1 MEAKKKQRSL
11 GRGGLVALERKERRV
26 KLRRRKKDEWLKR
39 RREKMEV
46 KQERP

>member
-26 KLRRRKKDEWLKR
+26 KLRRRKKR
-39 RREKMEV
+39 RVVEKKEG
-46 KQERP
+46 KNGG